1 MFIEKLLQLMA
12 EKKAS
17 DLFISAGSPIC
28 IKIQGT
34 IMPVNPALM
43 DGEQT
48 KKIIYEMLNPTQQ
61 EVLTKEQELN
71 FSKPMPGI
79 GNFRVNCFWQKGTC
93 GLVIR
98 YITSDIPKMQ
108 DLNLPPVL
116 ASLIMEKRGLVL
128 VVGATGSGKST
139 TLASMIDYRNMSG
152 PGHILTMED
161 PVEYVFTPKK
171 CIINQREVG
180 NDTHSF
186 HDALRNAMRQAPDII
201 LIGEIRDLETMRM
214 ALTYA
219 LSGHLCLATLH
230 ANNAYQAMNR
240 VISFFPL
247 EVRPMLLQDLSV
259 SLKAVMSQRLI
270 KTLDGKR
277 TPAVEVLLNTRN
289 IQELIEKACAA
300 KNGHQFS
307 ALWRGVWQ
315 GLGYASQSDADAA
328 FFRALAEFVKVRRG
342 AFDAAE
348 RIRSDVGA
356 DHQEIAAELPHQ
368 VELAFGA
375 GKGAAPLRLRHA
387 LEIAE
392 RLERH
397 DLQAER
403 RHDAGDV
410 LRRAVE
416 RQQIALEDLDAGEP
430 GRRDRLELLGEPA
443 AQGYGGDGGLH
454 PASAVELATIGRLH
468 RAIVAIP
475 EGPTRSSLQPSTPA
489 RARAGKRQFASAA
502 PRPRRL

>member
-34 IMPVNPALM
+34 IMPINPQLM
-43 DGEQT
+43 DAENT
-48 KKIIYEMLNPTQQ
+48 KKIIYEMLTPHQQ
-61 EVLTKEQELN
+61 EVFTKDQELN
-71 FSKPMPGI
+71 FSKPMPGL
-79 GNFRVNCFWQKGTC
+79 GNFRVNCFWQKGSA

-116 ASLIMEKRGLVL
+116 ASLIMEKRGLIL

-139 TLASMIDYRNMSG
+139 TLASMIDFRNTQA

-180 NDTHSF
+180 NDTHTF

-270 KTLDGKR
+270 KTVDGKR

-289 IQELIEKACAA
+289 IQELIEKGEINEIKEAME
-300 KNGHQFS
+300 KSMSPG
-307 ALWRGVWQ
+307 
-315 GLGYASQSDADAA
+315 SQTFEQDL
-328 FFRALAEFVKVRRG
+328 FRLVRTGKISTDEALAN
-342 AFDAAE
+342 
-348 RIRSDVGA
+348 A
-356 DHQEIAAELPHQ
+356 DSATNLG
-368 VELAFGA
+368 L
-375 GKGAAPLRLRHA
+375 
-387 LEIAE
+387 
-392 RLERH
+392 
-397 DLQAER
+397 
-403 RHDAGDV
+403 
-410 LRRAVE
+410 
-416 RQQIALEDLDAGEP
+416 
-430 GRRDRLELLGEPA
+430 LLGNSGIMPA
-443 AQGYGGDGGLH
+443 MSEKAKQEQK
-454 PASAVELATIGRLH
+454 AATGM
-468 RAIVAIP
+468 P
-475 EGPTRSSLQPSTPA
+475 GSPSF
-489 RARAGKRQFASAA
+489 GEFKIEVMDEK
-502 PRPRRL
+502 LG